1 MDKIIIEYFNEV
13 YPEQLRK
20 IKNPPSRLYAIGNV
34 ELLKEFGIAVVG
46 SRKNTQYGERMC
58 KTFVRDLVNYN
69 INIISGLAEGIDSIA
84 HITCLKNSGKTIA
97 VLPSGIGNI
106 YPAKHKELAN
116 EIIMNGGLI
125 LSEYEEN
132 IKADS
137 EKFLERNRIVAGL
150 AKGTLVI
157 EGGIRSGTSVTA
169 RYTMED
175 ENPVFCIPSSIEN
188 SKGITPNNL
197 IKKGGHLVT
206 EIEDIL
212 TCFPDT
218 KFVSRIKKKVDIC
231 IEVPENLRDIYKV
244 LDCTPKDS
252 DEIARVLKKPI
263 SEVNYKLMLLQLED
277 KIVEL
282 PGKRYVRKTESL
294 RRRYE

>member
-58 KTFVRDLVNYN
+58 KTFVKDLVNYN

-218 KFVSRIKKKVDIC
+218 KFVSRIKKKVGIC

-282 PGKRYVRKTESL
+282 PGKRYVRKTE
-294 RRRYE
+294 

>member
-231 IEVPENLRDIYKV
+231 IEVPENLRDIYKM

-282 PGKRYVRKTESL
+282 PGKRYVRKTE
-294 RRRYE
+294 

>member
-188 SKGITPNNL
+188 SKGITPNNV

-206 EIEDIL
+206 EIEEIL

-282 PGKRYVRKTESL
+282 PGKRYVRKTE
-294 RRRYE
+294 

>member
-58 KTFVRDLVNYN
+58 KTFVKDLVNYN

-125 LSEYEEN
+125 LSEYGEN

-252 DEIARVLKKPI
+252 DEIARVLKKSI

-282 PGKRYVRKTESL
+282 PGKRYVRKTE
-294 RRRYE
+294 

>member
-58 KTFVRDLVNYN
+58 KTFVKDLVNYN
-69 INIISGLAEGIDSIA
+69 INIISGMAEGIDSIA

-282 PGKRYVRKTESL
+282 PVKRYVRKTE
-294 RRRYE
+294 

>member
-1 MDKIIIEYFNEV
+1 MDKIIIDYFNEV

-58 KTFVRDLVNYN
+58 KTFVKDLVNYN

-244 LDCTPKDS
+244 IDCTPKDS

-282 PGKRYVRKTESL
+282 PGKRYVRKTE
-294 RRRYE
+294 

>member
-58 KTFVRDLVNYN
+58 KTFVKDLVNYN

-84 HITCLKNSGKTIA
+84 HITCLKNSGRTIA

-282 PGKRYVRKTESL
+282 PGKRYVRKTE
-294 RRRYE
+294 

>member
-58 KTFVRDLVNYN
+58 KTFVKDLVNYN

-277 KIVEL
+277 KILEL
-282 PGKRYVRKTESL
+282 PGKRYVRKTE
-294 RRRYE
+294 

>member
-1 MDKIIIEYFNEV
+1 
-13 YPEQLRK
+13 
-20 IKNPPSRLYAIGNV
+20 
-34 ELLKEFGIAVVG
+34 
-46 SRKNTQYGERMC
+46 
-58 KTFVRDLVNYN
+58 
-69 INIISGLAEGIDSIA
+69 
-84 HITCLKNSGKTIA
+84 
-97 VLPSGIGNI
+97 
-106 YPAKHKELAN
+106 
-116 EIIMNGGLI
+116 
-125 LSEYEEN
+125 
-132 IKADS
+132 
-137 EKFLERNRIVAGL
+137 
-150 AKGTLVI
+150 
-157 EGGIRSGTSVTA
+157 
-169 RYTMED
+169 MED

-206 EIEDIL
+206 EVEDIL

-282 PGKRYVRKTESL
+282 PGKRYVRKTE
-294 RRRYE
+294 

>member
-20 IKNPPSRLYAIGNV
+20 IKNPPSRLHAIGNV

-58 KTFVRDLVNYN
+58 KTFVKDLVNYN

-106 YPAKHKELAN
+106 YPAKHRELAN
-116 EIIMNGGLI
+116 EILMNGGLI

-212 TCFPDT
+212 ACFPDI

-244 LDCTPKDS
+244 IDCTPKDS

-282 PGKRYVRKTESL
+282 PGKRYVRKTE
-294 RRRYE
+294 

>member
-58 KTFVRDLVNYN
+58 KTFVKDLVNYN

-282 PGKRYVRKTESL
+282 SGKRYVRKTE
-294 RRRYE
+294 